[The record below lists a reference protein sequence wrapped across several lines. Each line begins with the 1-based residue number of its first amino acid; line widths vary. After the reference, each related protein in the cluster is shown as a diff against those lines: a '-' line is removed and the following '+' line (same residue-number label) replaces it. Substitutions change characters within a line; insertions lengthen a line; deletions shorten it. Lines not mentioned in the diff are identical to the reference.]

1 MGVND
6 RVKVDLGG
14 TWKIV
19 FDLENVGLRRN
30 WNGEH
35 FPVDQA
41 GPVQVP
47 GIWNLSYPDVEG
59 VAFYHTTFTVPASWD
74 GKAVLLDFEGATYH
88 CQAWVDGRFVG
99 SHEGGYTPFRFDVSG
114 FVQPGREST
123 LVVRVAAL
131 SKKMDVDGM
140 NLYQAPLSKHS
151 WYYVYGGLWGRV
163 SLVGLPKLACQSI
176 TVDPD
181 LHNERAQVDLCLNN
195 RFEGPRQ
202 ADLRLRVIDPRG
214 NLVLEQ
220 AYRAAA
226 LPGMTHFL
234 YTLPLPRPLAW
245 SCDQP
250 NLYRLEAQVIDE
262 DGLQEL
268 ETTRFGMRD
277 FTVRA
282 GQFFLNGQPVYIRGV
297 LLQPNFP
304 ITLVTHPNREMM
316 VREITLAKE
325 AGFNLIRTHLQ
336 PPAAGF
342 LDLADEMGMMVY
354 AETNLGWIKDSPRLL
369 EHGKRETQALIERDR
384 NHPSVVIWGIYNEN
398 PTACAI
404 NGEALVRWARSI
416 DPTRVVVDDSGG
428 ALAIDQDFG
437 WIDRA
442 TVLPA
447 YQTTRERIQDIHL
460 YLGAPVPRAI
470 YRWLQK
476 LGTPQSSR
484 VLVEEQLG
492 STAVMD
498 EFDREYRYDTGQVF
512 VSELGYGGM
521 SDLDETVA
529 GFGGREDLLDARQ
542 FVTLRDSL
550 HAGFNQR
557 GLERVF
563 GSMRNLYQEAQR
575 LQAIGNRQQI
585 EAVLVN
591 PRVSGYVITQ
601 YNDVS
606 YEFHAGLLDL
616 WRNPKQAYY
625 ASKRLNRPQV
635 VVMHPDKP
643 SGVPGENIE
652 IELTLISSTP
662 SPLAVRLNLTAIDA
676 AQREVLAQEFEIELH
691 QGIHP
696 LQSLHVPLETP
707 GALTITARLFT
718 AQEILAECVETIYVA
733 ESVDWECLQAQVS
746 CFGQTP
752 TALQCC
758 SVADEQRPA
767 EIPHFLL
774 AAQPETLSA
783 EEWEEL
789 LYAVEHGETALI
801 GALRPQDQQALDALR
816 RYGLEVKL
824 SFGIGS
830 WLGCYHWIPQSS
842 LFSGLPCG
850 GLALEPYA
858 EILPKYVM
866 DELGGDVHAG
876 SISNTQSRHGPLH
889 MLWYSD
895 IESVRLGEGMLV
907 FCQYRV
913 FNKLDHDAVAAR
925 MAFNLLEYA
934 ASLKPK

>member
-1 MGVND
+1 MGVNQ
-6 RVKVDLGG
+6 RVNIDLGG
-14 TWKIV
+14 TWQIA
-19 FDLENVGLRRN
+19 FDSENVGLRLN

-35 FPVDQA
+35 FPLDHA

-47 GIWNLSYPDVEG
+47 GIWNLTYPDVEG
-59 VAFYHTTFTVPASWD
+59 VAFYRTTFTVPASWN
-74 GKAVLLDFEGATYH
+74 GKAILLDFEGATYH
-88 CQAWVDGRFVG
+88 CQAWVDGHFVG
-99 SHEGGYTPFRFDVSG
+99 SHEGGYTPFHFDVSG

-123 LVVRVAAL
+123 LVIRVAAL

-151 WYYVYGGLWGRV
+151 WYYVYGGLWGHV

-176 TVDPD
+176 AVDPD
-181 LHNERAQVDLCLNN
+181 LHNERARVDLCLNN

-202 ADLRLRVIDPRG
+202 AEVRLRVTDPRG
-214 NLVLEQ
+214 SLVFEQ
-220 AYRAAA
+220 NYPVAA
-226 LPGMTHFL
+226 LPGATHFL

-245 SCDQP
+245 SSAQP
-250 NLYRLEAQVIDE
+250 NLYRLEAEVIDE
-262 DGLQEL
+262 EGLQDVEA
-268 ETTRFGMRD
+268 TRFGMRD

-282 GQFFLNGQPVYIRGV
+282 GQFFLNGQPVYIKGV

-354 AETNLGWIKDSPRLL
+354 AETNLGWIRDSPRML

-398 PTACAI
+398 PPACAI
-404 NGEALVRWARSI
+404 NGEALMRWARSI
-416 DPTRVVVDDSGG
+416 DPTRVVFDNSGG

-442 TVLPA
+442 TVLAA

-460 YLGAPVPRAI
+460 YLGSPVPRAI
-470 YRWLQK
+470 YGWLQK

-498 EFDREYRYDTGQVF
+498 EFDREYRFYTGQVF

-529 GFGGREDLLDARQ
+529 GFNGREDLLDAKQ

-550 HAGFNQR
+550 HAGFKQR
-557 GLERVF
+557 RLERVF

-616 WRNPKQAYY
+616 WRNPKLSYY
-625 ASKRLNRPQV
+625 ASQRLNRPHV
-635 VVMHPDKP
+635 VIMHAGRP
-643 SGVPGENIE
+643 SGVPGESVE
-652 IELTLISSTP
+652 VELTLVSDAACP
-662 SPLAVRLNLTAIDA
+662 PAGRLHLTAVDA
-676 AQREVLAQEFEIELH
+676 AQREVLAQEYEIDLRP
-691 QGIHP
+691 GIHP
-696 LQSLHVPLETP
+696 LQSLRVPLETP
-707 GALTITARLFT
+707 GTLTVTARLSAADET
-718 AQEILAECVETIYVA
+718 MAESVETIYVTEA
-733 ESVDWECLQAQVS
+733 VTWKRLQAQVS
-746 CFGQTP
+746 CFGQTS

-758 SVADEQRPA
+758 SVAEEERPSA
-767 EIPHFLL
+767 YPHLLL
-774 AAQPETLSA
+774 AAQPESLTV

-801 GALRPQDQQALDALR
+801 GALRPQDHQALDALR
-816 RYGLEVKL
+816 RHGLEVKL

-842 LFSGLPCG
+842 FFSGLPSG

-866 DELGGDVHAG
+866 DELGGEVHAG

-895 IESVRLGEGMLV
+895 IECVRLGEGMLLM
-907 FCQYRV
+907 CQYRA
-913 FNKLDHDAVAAR
+913 FNKLEQDAVAAR
-925 MAFNLLEYA
+925 MAYNLLEYA
-934 ASLKPK
+934 ASLKKN